1 MQHVI
6 CGAKFYIL
14 PIYVYPLIR
23 NSYNPPIILTLIVM
37 INMKR
42 NITCIPDAIRHLFQ
56 LTGMIMLHYCNGSQ
70 NGSIRK
76 RDSFVFYTMCIKEA

>member
-6 CGAKFYIL
+6 CETKFYI
-14 PIYVYPLIR
+14 PIYVYPLIC
-23 NSYNPPIILTLIVM
+23 NGYNPPIILTLIVT

-42 NITCIPDAIRHLFQ
+42 NITYIPDAIRHLFQ

-70 NGSIRK
+70 NGSIRN

>member
-1 MQHVI
+1 MQRVI
-6 CGAKFYIL
+6 RGAKFYIL
-14 PIYVYPLIR
+14 SIYVYPLIR
-23 NSYNPPIILTLIVM
+23 NSYNPPIILTLIVT

-56 LTGMIMLHYCNGSQ
+56 LTGMIMLHYCDGSQ